1 MNHLDGH
8 GRIHGNH
15 CTTKEAVAIQL
26 GRDVMELGIDPFLV
40 MLVGEDNAR
49 RLWERHAES

>member
-8 GRIHGNH
+8 GRIHGDQS
-15 CTTKEAVAIQL
+15 TTQEAVALQL
-26 GRDVMELGIDPFLV
+26 GRDLLELGIDPFLV
-40 MLVGEDNAR
+40 RLVGEANAR